1 MYVFICVYERRLLL
15 ICIFILKLLFI
26 STSPLRSHC
35 ALPCRW
41 VAVLSTS
48 PAMANPAAC
57 ASKIVGQ
64 VCRWFGALKEFLSAE
79 GISLQFVFVSACYSK
94 AIGEAFVKAG
104 VPHVVCVKVDSQV
117 EYNVYERN
125 TIWIVWSMFMYGCL
139 CCIVDPR
146 WRCDCFHQS
155 ILCRV
160 LFRKIC
166 HGLLQH
172 RKGGSEEL
180 ALRS

>member
-1 MYVFICVYERRLLL
+1 MYSFVCVYARRLLL

-48 PAMANPAAC
+48 PAMANTAAC

-117 EYNVYERN
+117 DIMHYMNCIINVYVCVYMLYCRSKMTLRLLSQEH
-125 TIWIVWSMFMYGCL
+125 FMSRSFPEDL
-139 CCIVDPR
+139 SWPPSASQR
-146 WRCDCFHQS
+146 RPWRTR
-155 ILCRV
+155 LT
-160 LFRKIC
+160 
-166 HGLLQH
+166 
-172 RKGGSEEL
+172 
-180 ALRS
+180 